1 MVISNK
7 DRLDPIRIKRGTD
20 VQHLTTKV
28 ARLHHIP
35 THSRHLMKIAVN
47 LTCRVSS
54 GAKSI
59 IEITFLTSSKIGD
72 RDITTKD
79 MSEDSIIRRENT
91 DMSTI
96 QKDMD
101 TDIIMGMAMDTI
113 RNMND
118 VAAIRAIKTSIIKK
132 NRNNRNKLFSK
143 FSLNS
148 SKTNQLYLYF

>member
-20 VQHLTTKV
+20 VQHLTTKG

-54 GAKSI
+54 GAESI
-59 IEITFLTSSKIGD
+59 IEITFLTSSKIENRSITTITD
-72 RDITTKD
+72 TTKD
-79 MSEDSIIRRENT
+79 MSEDAIIRRENA

-101 TDIIMGMAMDTI
+101 TDIIVDMAMDTI
-113 RNMND
+113 KNMND
-118 VAAIRAIKTSIIKK
+118 VAAIRAIKTSIIK
-132 NRNNRNKLFSK
+132 
-143 FSLNS
+143 
-148 SKTNQLYLYF
+148 